1 MGIVSMIKQLRGQ
14 TTASNV
20 IPFPT
25 QRRAFSI
32 DWQYYGWL
40 CGEKIKRGLLFLWWY
55 MIAMLRLVAYL
66 ILSRLRPITDWLF
79 GSMITFGGIG
89 FVIGIF
95 YFPANLNFLMWTLGG
110 MSLAGM
116 LLNHFYCWLILKLSP
131 YDVEY
136 F

>member
-1 MGIVSMIKQLRGQ
+1 MGILSIVKRFRGQ
-14 TTASNV
+14 TTPSNV

-40 CGEKIKRGLLFLWWY
+40 CAEKLKRVLLFLWWY
-55 MIAMLRLVAYL
+55 MIAMLRLVVYL
-66 ILSRLRPITDWLF
+66 ILSRLRPVANMLF
-79 GSMITFGGIG
+79 GPMITFGGIG

-95 YFPANLNFLMWTLGG
+95 YFPENLNFLMWILGG

-131 YDVEY
+131 YDTEY

>member
-1 MGIVSMIKQLRGQ
+1 MGIVSMIKRFSARS
-14 TTASNV
+14 TPSNV

-32 DWQYYGWL
+32 DWEHIRWL
-40 CGEKIKRGLLFLWWY
+40 CWEKFKRVLFFLWLT
-55 MIAMLRLVAYL
+55 MVAVLRLVAYL
-66 ILSRLRPITDWLF
+66 VLSKIRPIANWFF
-79 GSMITFGGIG
+79 GTMITFGGIG
-89 FVIGIF
+89 FVIGLL
-95 YFPANLNFLMWTLGG
+95 YFPAHLNFLVWVLGG

-116 LLNHFYCWLILKLSP
+116 LLNHFYCWLVLKLSP